1 MAWNVIIC
9 SILSVAGIF
18 LMLTFFLPFSRSM
31 LGHWPGN
38 ALCGILTVLLIAPAL
53 RAMVIKKNHSEEFKA
68 LWTEN
73 RYFRLPLL
81 FTIVVR
87 LIIASMFVFYI
98 CNYLTRF
105 SNALMMTI
113 ALLVIAVMI
122 MSRGLKKRSISLE
135 RTFILNL
142 RSRDIDAQVKGR
154 KKPLFVGRLLDRD
167 LHIGNLEIPE
177 DSNWAGKS
185 LRELQLRKLFGVH
198 VSSILR
204 GRQRINIPNGHTI
217 LFPGD
222 RIEAI
227 GDDEQLSKLDNAIK
241 TDLVPEDT
249 DIEKREMKLR
259 QMIISGNSEFV
270 GKTLKDSGIRDKY
283 NCMVVGVENGQ
294 ERLTAINPNWIL
306 EKGNVLWI
314 VGEEE
319 NLKALIG

>member
-1 MAWNVIIC
+1 
-9 SILSVAGIF
+9 
-18 LMLTFFLPFSRSM
+18 
-31 LGHWPGN
+31 
-38 ALCGILTVLLIAPAL
+38 
-53 RAMVIKKNHSEEFKA
+53 
-68 LWTEN
+68 
-73 RYFRLPLL
+73 
-81 FTIVVR
+81 
-87 LIIASMFVFYI
+87 
-98 CNYLTRF
+98 
-105 SNALMMTI
+105 MMTI